1 MSLIDERGFACI
13 ALDSPKFPENVGA
26 VLRAA
31 HCYRVAQVNIA
42 RCRAKDLSNHLNT
55 PMGHR
60 HTPTFIVSDPLGY
73 RPFDTQVV
81 AIELIEGAVPL
92 TTFKHPHR
100 AMYVFGAEDATLG
113 KRVTDRAQHTVYV
126 PTRDCM
132 NLAATVNVVL
142 YDRMAKG
149 GAYEDIYSAPQR
161 NFYREDAA

>member
-1 MSLIDERGFACI
+1 MSRTERGYACI

-42 RCRAKDLSNHLNT
+42 RCRAKDLSNQLNT

-60 HTPTFIVSDPLGY
+60 HTPTFIVSDPLEY

-81 AIELIEGAVPL
+81 AVDLVDGAESL
-92 TTFKHPHR
+92 TTFVHPHR

-113 KRVTDRAQHTVYV
+113 KRILDRAQHRVFI

-132 NLAATVNVVL
+132 NLAATVNVLL
-142 YDRMAKG
+142 YDRMMKS
-149 GAYEDIYSAPQR
+149 GAFDAPYAEP
-161 NFYREDAA
+161 NNTSYRRDAA